1 MYTCIYIYMYIYICV
16 YVYIYIY
23 MCVYSA
29 DDLLLGSLHKCWQHF
44 KLLAVTA
51 WASWRFIK
59 IFYVVF

>member
-1 MYTCIYIYMYIYICV
+1 MC
-16 YVYIYIY
+16 IYIY